1 MDRHTIL
8 LVEDSRFFGHMVRDR
23 IEEELD
29 LSVDWATTMAEAV
42 SLIESRGEDYLVV
55 LHGLSLP
62 DAEEGDMARYV
73 TGKGLPAL
81 VFTATFSNGARHR
94 IASLGVADYVLK
106 ENPKAVDTVL
116 DTIRRIRSNPDT
128 KVLVVDDSPTALTKV
143 RKLLQAHRYEVFTAS
158 DGQEALRIMDEM
170 PDVKLVLTDF
180 NMPSMDGFELTR
192 RLRENFPKDRLA
204 IIGLSSERDEMLS
217 ARFIKLGANDFLKK
231 PFISEEFYCRV
242 QHSLD
247 MLQQIETI
255 RELSYRD
262 PLTKL
267 ANRRCFF
274 ESADGFIDRAGKAG
288 DRLCLAMLDID
299 HFKKVNDTYGH
310 DAGDAVISN
319 IAALLDTAFPE
330 GEALTARFGG
340 EEFAVLLRHPVE
352 QDPASLFDGFR
363 RTVQQSPG
371 RASGREISVTIS
383 IGLCLDISGSLHK
396 TLSAADENLYRAKEQ
411 GRNRVV
417 SGVCELND

>member
-8 LVEDSRFFGHMVRDR
+8 LVEDSRFFGQMVRDR

-29 LSVDWATTMAEAV
+29 LSVDWATSMAEAI
-42 SLIESRGEDYLVV
+42 SLIEARSDDYLAV

-62 DAEEGDMARYV
+62 DADEGDMARYV
-73 TGKGLPAL
+73 TEKGLPAL
-81 VFTATFSNGARHR
+81 VFTATFSNESRHR
-94 IASLGVADYVLK
+94 IAALGVADYVLK
-106 ENPKAVDTVL
+106 ENPKAIDTVL

-128 KVLVVDDSPTALTKV
+128 RVLVVDDSPTALTKI
-143 RKLLQAHRYEVFTAS
+143 RKLLQAHRYEVLTAA
-158 DGQEALRIMDEM
+158 DGKAALRIMDEV
-170 PDVKLVLTDF
+170 PDIKLVLTDF

-192 RLRENFPKDRLA
+192 RIRENFPKDRLA

-231 PFISEEFYCRV
+231 PFIAEEFYCRV

-274 ESADGFIDRAGKAG
+274 ESAQAFIHRAQQAG
-288 DRLCLAMLDID
+288 ERLCLAMLDID

-310 DAGDAVISN
+310 DTGDAVISN
-319 IAALLDTAFPE
+319 VATLLDTAFPE

-340 EEFAVLLRHPVE
+340 EEFAVLLRHAPERDPVL
-352 QDPASLFDGFR
+352 LFDGFR
-363 RTVQQSPG
+363 RTLEQSPAH
-371 RASGREISVTIS
+371 ASGGNISVTIS
-383 IGLCLDISGSLHK
+383 TGLCLDISGSLHQ

-417 SGVCELND
+417 SGVCELKD